1 MRYAVSDTDSFIDEV
16 SEEIRREKLFKTF
29 RKYGWIGIALVV
41 IVVGGTGYR
50 EYSRAAEKSASEAF
64 GSDVLAA
71 LQQNDPSARVAQLD
85 TITAPNAA
93 AGAMIAMLQAA
104 ELSSDREGAA
114 AAAKLEAAALNSDL
128 DNMYRDILNFKRLT
142 TPESGLEN
150 NERRMGFEQLATPG
164 NPLRLLAEEQLALLD
179 LASGDTEAAVNR
191 LSMILEDSEL
201 TQGLRQRAGQLMIA
215 LGQDPNGQ

>member
-1 MRYAVSDTDSFIDEV
+1 MSDTDSFIDEV

-114 AAAKLEAAALNSDL
+114 AAAKLGAAALNSDL

>member
-1 MRYAVSDTDSFIDEV
+1 MSDTDSFIDEV

-104 ELSSDREGAA
+104 ELSSDREVAA
-114 AAAKLEAAALNSDL
+114 AAAKLKAAALNSDL

>member
-1 MRYAVSDTDSFIDEV
+1 MSDTDSFIDEV

-29 RKYGWIGIALVV
+29 RKYGWIGVALVV

-50 EYSRAAEKSASEAF
+50 EYSRAAEKIASETF
-64 GSDVLAA
+64 GSSVLAA
-71 LQQNDPSARVAQLD
+71 LQENDPSARVAQLD
-85 TITAPNAA
+85 TIMAPNAS

-104 ELSSDREGAA
+104 ELASDKDGAG
-114 AAAKLEAAALNSDL
+114 AAAKLEAAAVNGDL
-128 DNMYRDILNFKRLT
+128 DQMYRDILNFKRLT
-142 TPESGLEN
+142 VVESGIDAG
-150 NERRMGFEQLATPG
+150 ERRMGFEQLATPG

-179 LASGDTEAAVNR
+179 LAAGDSAAAVNR
-191 LSMILEDSEL
+191 LSMILEDAEL

>member
-1 MRYAVSDTDSFIDEV
+1 MSDTDSFIDEV

-29 RKYGWIGIALVV
+29 RKYGWIGVALVV

-50 EYSRAAEKSASEAF
+50 EYSRAAEKTASETF
-64 GSDVLAA
+64 GSSVLEA
-71 LQQNDPSARVAQLD
+71 LQENDPSARVAQLD
-85 TITAPNAA
+85 TITAPNAS

-104 ELSSDREGAA
+104 ELASDKDGAG
-114 AAAKLEAAALNSDL
+114 AAAKLEAAAVSGDL
-128 DNMYRDILNFKRLT
+128 DQMYRDILNFKRLT
-142 TPESGLEN
+142 VVESGIDAG
-150 NERRMGFEQLATPG
+150 ERRMGFEQLATPG

-179 LASGDTEAAVNR
+179 LAAGDSAAAVNR
-191 LSMILEDSEL
+191 LSMILEDAEL

>member
-1 MRYAVSDTDSFIDEV
+1 MSDTDSFIDEV

-29 RKYGWIGIALVV
+29 RKYGWIGLALVV

-191 LSMILEDSEL
+191 LFMILEDSEL

>member
-1 MRYAVSDTDSFIDEV
+1 MSDTDSFIDEV

-191 LSMILEDSEL
+191 LSMLLEDSEL

>member
-1 MRYAVSDTDSFIDEV
+1 MSDTDSFIDEV

>member
-1 MRYAVSDTDSFIDEV
+1 MSDTDSFIDEV

-191 LSMILEDSEL
+191 LFMILEDSEL

>member
-1 MRYAVSDTDSFIDEV
+1 MSDTDSFIDEV

-29 RKYGWIGIALVV
+29 RKYGWIGVALVV

-50 EYSRAAEKSASEAF
+50 EYSRAAEKTASETF
-64 GSDVLAA
+64 GSSVLEA
-71 LQQNDPSARVAQLD
+71 LQENDPSARVAQLD
-85 TITAPNAA
+85 TITAPNAS

-104 ELSSDREGAA
+104 ELASDKDGAG
-114 AAAKLEAAALNSDL
+114 AAAKLEAAAVSGDL
-128 DNMYRDILNFKRLT
+128 DQMYRDILNFKRLT
-142 TPESGLEN
+142 VADSGIDAG
-150 NERRMGFEQLATPG
+150 ERRMGFEQLATPG

-179 LASGDTEAAVNR
+179 LAAGDSAAAVNR
-191 LSMILEDSEL
+191 LSMILEDAEL